1 MASKKLSL
9 APLSGHGWGAAQLHC
24 SEARRC
30 FMKYVVRTAI
40 HLVLFLLLITPGYAA
55 QAGKKT
61 SDLQETLQRY
71 IEDLKRNPA
80 DNALREKIIKLV
92 LSMKPTPMVPE
103 NAQRNMARG
112 TAYAQK
118 ATEITGYKKA
128 IAEFE
133 AAANSAPWLALAYYN
148 LGVVQEKAAL
158 YSEAI
163 QHLNLYLLAAPDA
176 KNARDVRN
184 KIYALEIDVEDLQ
197 AGKNAPAP
205 VPADAGTGKSLAVIG
220 KPSLEIE
227 PEKQLKII
235 KMPPPSQD
243 KKLKAPNFVGNW
255 YFKDMLRGE
264 EVTIHAFEI
273 SKNVNGDLV
282 LAPPKRVADS
292 VATINIFELQ
302 DKNLKIQM
310 KWKMKSVVGYW
321 KTETYV
327 LTISDD
333 GTKLTGSHNQQ
344 SVGGRNIDMDRVL
357 FRQ

>member
-1 MASKKLSL
+1 
-9 APLSGHGWGAAQLHC
+9 
-24 SEARRC
+24 
-30 FMKYVVRTAI
+30 MKYVVRTAI
-40 HLVLFLLLITPGYAA
+40 PLVLFFSLIIPAYAA
-55 QAGKKT
+55 HAGKKS
-61 SDLQETLQRY
+61 SDFQETLQQY
-71 IEDLKRNPA
+71 VEDLKRNPA
-80 DNALREKIIKLV
+80 DDALREKIIKLV
-92 LSMKPTPMVPE
+92 LSMKPTPTVPE
-103 NAQRNMARG
+103 NAERNMARG
-112 TAYAQK
+112 TAFAQK

-133 AAANSAPWLALAYYN
+133 AAANSAPWLALAYFN

-163 QHLNLYLLAAPDA
+163 QNLKLYLLAAPDA

-184 KIYALEIDVEDLQ
+184 KIYALEVDVEDLQ

-205 VPADAGTGKSLAVIG
+205 ADAGTGKSLAVTG

-255 YFKDMLRGE
+255 YFKDVLRGE
-264 EVTIHAFEI
+264 DVTIHAFEI
-273 SKNVNGDLV
+273 SKNANGDLV
-282 LAPPKRVADS
+282 LTPPKRVADS

-321 KTETYV
+321 KTETYI
-327 LTISDD
+327 LTMSED
-333 GTKLTGSHNQQ
+333 GTRLTGSHNQQ

>member
-1 MASKKLSL
+1 
-9 APLSGHGWGAAQLHC
+9 
-24 SEARRC
+24 
-30 FMKYVVRTAI
+30 MKYVVRTTI
-40 HLVLFLLLITPGYAA
+40 HLVLFLLLITPGHAA
-55 QAGKKT
+55 QAGKKS

-92 LSMKPTPMVPE
+92 PSMKPTPIVPE
-103 NAQRNMARG
+103 NAQRNMVRG
-112 TAYAQK
+112 TAFAQK

-163 QHLNLYLLAAPDA
+163 QNLNLYLLAAPDA
-176 KNARDVRN
+176 KNSRDVRN
-184 KIYALEIDVEDLQ
+184 KIYALEVDVEDLQ
-197 AGKNAPAP
+197 AGKNTPAP
-205 VPADAGTGKSLAVIG
+205 VPADSGLGKSLAVIG

-235 KMPPPSQD
+235 KMPSSQD

-255 YFKDMLRGE
+255 YFKDLLRGE
-264 EVTIHAFEI
+264 EVTIQAFEI

-282 LAPPKRVADS
+282 LTPPKRVADS
-292 VATINIFELQ
+292 VATTNIFELQ

-310 KWKMKSVVGYW
+310 KWKMKSVLGYW

-327 LTISDD
+327 LTISED

>member
-1 MASKKLSL
+1 
-9 APLSGHGWGAAQLHC
+9 
-24 SEARRC
+24 
-30 FMKYVVRTAI
+30 MKYAVRTAI

-55 QAGKKT
+55 QAGKKS

-71 IEDLKRNPA
+71 IEDLKRNPSN
-80 DNALREKIIKLV
+80 NALREKIIKLV
-92 LSMKPTPMVPE
+92 LPMKPTPMVPE
-103 NAQRNMARG
+103 NVQRNMARG
-112 TAYAQK
+112 TAFAQK
-118 ATEITGYKKA
+118 ATETTGYNKA

-163 QHLNLYLLAAPDA
+163 QNLNLYLLAAPDA

-184 KIYALEIDVEDLQ
+184 KIYALEVDVEDLQ
-197 AGKNAPAP
+197 AGKNVPEPA
-205 VPADAGTGKSLAVIG
+205 PADAVTGKSLAVIG

-282 LAPPKRVADS
+282 LTPPKRIADS

-327 LTISDD
+327 LTISED